1 MVWKKI
7 TKYKYVSDYNEIIL
21 DKLDGIWSAIYY
33 PNGNQEGGE
42 IILSSKSL
50 IELEQLLKAW
60 IKKKQFIQE
69 PYGLPFELTP
79 KDTFRKPFDVHK
91 ETGVWS

>member
-33 PNGNQEGGE
+33 PNGNREGGE
-42 IILSSKSL
+42 IILSSRSL
-50 IELEQLLKAW
+50 TELEQLLKAW
-60 IKKKQFIQE
+60 IKKKSFIQK
-69 PYGLPFELTP
+69 PY
-79 KDTFRKPFDVHK
+79 KIQK
-91 ETGVWS
+91 ETMAWN